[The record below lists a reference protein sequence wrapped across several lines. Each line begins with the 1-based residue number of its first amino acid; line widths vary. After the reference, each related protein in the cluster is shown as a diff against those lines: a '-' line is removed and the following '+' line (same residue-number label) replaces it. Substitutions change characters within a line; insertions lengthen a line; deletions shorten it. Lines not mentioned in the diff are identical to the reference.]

1 MLGENRGKSGD
12 SSLKGG
18 GEFKFSVRSFDDL
31 GFLYD
36 HLHVTEDVEKAKSI
50 SSHKLFQHLGI
61 FLIRGYILGHT
72 LFEVSDSCG
81 QQANE
86 LRLEL
91 SRVKEAQ
98 VTDQTLVTSC
108 NERILGLEKELKSTK
123 DECNSLKVVKNF
135 MEFCWK

>member
-1 MLGENRGKSGD
+1 MGGNIGKSGD

-18 GEFKFSVRSFDDL
+18 GEFKFFGRSFDDL

-36 HLHVTEDVEKAKSI
+36 HLHVTEDVEKAKTI
-50 SSHKLFQHLGI
+50 SSHKLLQHLGI
-61 FLIRGYILGHT
+61 FLIMGYILGHT
-72 LFEVSDSCG
+72 LFEVSDLCD

-91 SRVKEAQ
+91 SRLKEAQ

-108 NERILGLEKELKSTK
+108 NEMIFGLEKEIKSIE
-123 DECNSLKVVKNF
+123 DECNSLKVVKIF
-135 MEFCWK
+135 MEFGCK